1 MKVKFN
7 EEVSE
12 FLTLIGGGP
21 QGTLTGGI
29 EYLVQSNDNADN
41 VEPENRFKY
50 IDDLSVLHLVLLS
63 GLLTEYNFIEHVASD
78 IGLDQ
83 KFLASE
89 TYQTQKDLNQITS
102 WTESNLMKLN
112 EAKCHYMMFTRSKTN
127 FVTRL
132 KVNDQTIDQKTV
144 SKLLGVW
151 ISEDLSWSRNCQEI
165 CKKAYSRLSMIT
177 KLKYAGVPIED
188 LLNIY
193 ILFIRSVAEYCAVV
207 FHTSLTQN
215 EARKLE
221 MIQKTCLRVILGEM
235 YINYTAALEMCGLQT
250 LADRRQE
257 RCLNFALKCIKH
269 TKMERLFPTNPESSE
284 HF

>member
-1 MKVKFN
+1 M
-7 EEVSE
+7 
-12 FLTLIGGGP
+12 
-21 QGTLTGGI
+21 
-29 EYLVQSNDNADN
+29 
-41 VEPENRFKY
+41 
-50 IDDLSVLHLVLLS
+50 
-63 GLLTEYNFIEHVASD
+63 ASD

-269 TKMERLFPTNPESSE
+269 TKMEKLFPTNPESSE
-284 HF
+284 HFLRQKEVFKVNFAHTSRYKQSTIPYCQRLLNEYYKEEVSK